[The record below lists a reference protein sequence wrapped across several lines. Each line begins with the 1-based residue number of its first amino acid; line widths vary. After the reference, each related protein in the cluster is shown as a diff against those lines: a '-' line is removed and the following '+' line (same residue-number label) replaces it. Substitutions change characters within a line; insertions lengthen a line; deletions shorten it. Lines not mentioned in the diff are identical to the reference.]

1 MFFLG
6 VFNKRLN
13 AQGCLAALLAGFSL
27 GVFRL
32 AVDTPVTLGLAGF
45 EQGYPSGSFLWVI
58 NNIYFQYYSVI
69 ILVVSCAALV
79 GVSYATAPPPAAQIA
94 GLTRGTLSE
103 ADRTE
108 LGLTW
113 TRWDVL
119 ASAAVLIM
127 IGGAYLYF
135 VG

>member
-1 MFFLG
+1 MP
-6 VFNKRLN
+6 R
-13 AQGCLAALLAGFSL
+13 S
-27 GVFRL
+27 RRR
-32 AVDTPVTLGLAGF
+32 
-45 EQGYPSGSFLWVI
+45 
-58 NNIYFQYYSVI
+58 
-69 ILVVSCAALV
+69 
-79 GVSYATAPPPAAQIA
+79 PPQIA

-119 ASAAVLIM
+119 ASAAVLTM

>member
-1 MFFLG
+1 MCRAGGRELRDG
-6 VFNKRLN
+6 
-13 AQGCLAALLAGFSL
+13 AAAG
-27 GVFRL
+27 R
-32 AVDTPVTLGLAGF
+32 ADRRPD
-45 EQGYPSGSFLWVI
+45 W
-58 NNIYFQYYSVI
+58 
-69 ILVVSCAALV
+69 
-79 GVSYATAPPPAAQIA
+79 
-94 GLTRGTLSE
+94 GTLSE

-119 ASAAVLIM
+119 ASAAVLTM